1 MNLISMLQ
9 VAISKRND
17 ETPRRR
23 RIQDTLVYNN
33 TVHMNEYIAISVDPP
48 LK

>member
-9 VAISKRND
+9 VVISKRND
-17 ETPRRR
+17 ETPR

-33 TVHMNEYIAISVDPP
+33 TVHTKQIMNE
-48 LK
+48 

>member
-17 ETPRRR
+17 ETPRR
-23 RIQDTLVYNN
+23 IQDTLVYNN
-33 TVHMNEYIAISVDPP
+33 TVHIKQINE
-48 LK
+48 

>member
-1 MNLISMLQ
+1 MLQ

-17 ETPRRR
+17 ETPR